1 MKTGLTISA
10 SAHAAVL
17 LWAMVSF
24 APKALNA
31 PPTESMPVDII
42 SSTEFSQ
49 LRAGARNAPKSE
61 TPKRL
66 VEKIAEKKTPDNP
79 AAKPVEKPELV
90 TASAQ
95 TPPPT
100 PEKVPER
107 KAADNKEPKSEPKL
121 KPESDAIADVL
132 KKEPKLEPKKE
143 AKPQPKKPD
152 PKPQPKFDT
161 NRIAALLDKRDPQRV
176 AAAGETLNHTLAY
189 GTATG
194 EAPRLAQSELDALRA
209 RLRECWNPP
218 AGAANADK
226 LKVPILIRFKQ
237 DGTLASPP
245 QPENAASD
253 SFMQAM
259 IDSAVRATIRCQPY
273 TMLSPAKYDL
283 WKEIVVDF
291 SLYGMFGG

>member
-17 LWAMVSF
+17 LWALVSF

-31 PPTESMPVDII
+31 PPAESMPVDLI

-61 TPKRL
+61 TPKPP
-66 VEKIAEKKTPDNP
+66 VEKIAERKTSDNP
-79 AAKPVEKPELV
+79 AAKVVEKPEPV

-95 TPPPT
+95 TPPPAE
-100 PEKVPER
+100 EKVPER
-107 KAADNKEPKSEPKL
+107 KATENKEPKSEPKL
-121 KPESDAIADVL
+121 EPKPDAIADVL
-132 KKEPKLEPKKE
+132 KKEAKPEPKKE
-143 AKPQPKKPD
+143 AKPQPKKLD
-152 PKPQPKFDT
+152 PKPQPKFDA

-176 AAAGETLNHTLAY
+176 AAAGDTINHTLAF

-218 AGAANADK
+218 AGAVNADK

-253 SFMQAM
+253 AFMQAM
-259 IDSAVRATIRCQPY
+259 TDSAVRATIRCQPY

-291 SLYGMFGG
+291 SLDGMFGG

>member
-1 MKTGLTISA
+1 MRTGLTISVA
-10 SAHAAVL
+10 AHAAVL
-17 LWAMVSF
+17 LWAVAWF
-24 APKALNA
+24 APKVLNA
-31 PPTESMPVDII
+31 PPAESMPVDLI

-49 LRAGARNAPKSE
+49 LRAGARTAPKAE
-61 TPKRL
+61 TPKPL
-66 VEKIAEKKTPDNP
+66 IEKIAERKP
-79 AAKPVEKPELV
+79 ADDPIAKVVQKPELI
-90 TASAQ
+90 TATAQ

-100 PEKVPER
+100 PEKLPEQ
-107 KAADNKEPKSEPKL
+107 KSAEKKEPKSEPK
-121 KPESDAIADVL
+121 PEQKSDPIADVL
-132 KKEPKLEPKKE
+132 KKQPKPEPKNE

-152 PKPQPKFDT
+152 KPQPKFDA

-176 AAAGETLNHTLAY
+176 AAAGETLNHTLAF

-194 EAPRLAQSELDALRA
+194 DAPKLAQSELDALRA

-226 LKVPILIRFKQ
+226 LRVPILIRFKQ
-237 DGTLASPP
+237 DGTLASAP
-245 QPENAASD
+245 QPESTASD
-253 SFMQAM
+253 AFMQAM

-291 SLYGMFGG
+291 SLDGMFGG

>member
-10 SAHAAVL
+10 SLHAAVL
-17 LWAMVSF
+17 LWALVSF

-31 PPTESMPVDII
+31 PPAESMPVDLI

-61 TPKRL
+61 TPKPL
-66 VEKIAEKKTPDNP
+66 VEKIAEKRTPENP
-79 AAKPVEKPELV
+79 AAKVVDKSEVV
-90 TASAQ
+90 TASTQ
-95 TPPPT
+95 SPTPPA
-100 PEKVPER
+100 PEKPPER
-107 KAADNKEPKSEPKL
+107 KAEPKEPKSEPKVDP
-121 KPESDAIADVL
+121 KPDAIADVL
-132 KKEPKLEPKKE
+132 KKEPKPEPKKE

-152 PKPQPKFDT
+152 PKPQPKFDA

-176 AAAGETLNHTLAY
+176 AAAGDTINHTLAF

-226 LKVPILIRFKQ
+226 LRVPILIRFKQ

-245 QPENAASD
+245 QPENSARD
-253 SFMQAM
+253 PFMQAM

-291 SLYGMFGG
+291 SLDGMFGG

>member
-17 LWAMVSF
+17 LWAVISF
-24 APKALNA
+24 APKTLNA

-49 LRAGARNAPKSE
+49 LRAGARNAPKTE
-61 TPKRL
+61 TPKPL
-66 VEKIAEKKTPDNP
+66 VEKIAEKKTPDDP
-79 AAKPVEKPELV
+79 AAKAVEKPEV
-90 TASAQ
+90 ITASAQ
-95 TPPPT
+95 TPPPAA
-100 PEKVPER
+100 EKIPER
-107 KAADNKEPKSEPKL
+107 KAETKEPKSEPKIEP
-121 KPESDAIADVL
+121 KADAIADVL
-132 KKEPKLEPKKE
+132 KKESKPEPKKE

-152 PKPQPKFDT
+152 PKPQPKFDA
-161 NRIAALLDKRDPQRV
+161 NRIAALLDKRDPQRM
-176 AAAGETLNHTLAY
+176 AAAGDAINHTLAF
-189 GTATG
+189 GATTG
-194 EAPRLAQSELDALRA
+194 NAPRLAQSELDALRA

-245 QPENAASD
+245 QPESVASD
-253 SFMQAM
+253 SFMRAM

-291 SLYGMFGG
+291 SLDGMFGG

>member
-17 LWAMVSF
+17 LWALVSF
-24 APKALNA
+24 GPKALNA
-31 PPTESMPVDII
+31 PPTESMPIDLI

-49 LRAGARNAPKSE
+49 MRAGARNAPKSE
-61 TPKRL
+61 TPKPL

-79 AAKPVEKPELV
+79 PAKVAEKPELI
-90 TASAQ
+90 TATAQ
-95 TPPPT
+95 TMPPEA
-100 PEKVPER
+100 EKVPER
-107 KAADNKEPKSEPKL
+107 KPEKKEPKSEPKAEQ
-121 KPESDAIADVL
+121 KPDAIADVL
-132 KKEPKLEPKKE
+132 KKEPKPEPKKE

-152 PKPQPKFDT
+152 PKPQPKFDA

-176 AAAGETLNHTLAY
+176 AAAGDTLNHTLAF

-245 QPENAASD
+245 QPESTASD
-253 SFMQAM
+253 AFMQAM

-291 SLYGMFGG
+291 SLDGMFGG

>member
-17 LWAMVSF
+17 LWALVSF
-24 APKALNA
+24 APKALDA
-31 PPTESMPVDII
+31 PPAESMPVDLI

-49 LRAGARNAPKSE
+49 LRAGARNAPKAE
-61 TPKRL
+61 IPKPL

-79 AAKPVEKPELV
+79 AAKVVEKPELV
-90 TASAQ
+90 TPLAQ
-95 TPPPT
+95 TPPPE
-100 PEKVPER
+100 PEKIPER
-107 KAADNKEPKSEPKL
+107 KAENKEPKSEPKVDP
-121 KPESDAIADVL
+121 KPDAIADVL
-132 KKEPKLEPKKE
+132 KKEPKPEPKKE
-143 AKPQPKKPD
+143 AKPAPKKLD
-152 PKPQPKFDT
+152 PKPQPKFDA
-161 NRIAALLDKRDPQRV
+161 NRIAALLDKRDPQRL
-176 AAAGETLNHTLAY
+176 AAAGDTLNHTLAF

-194 EAPRLAQSELDALRA
+194 ESPRLAQSELDALRA

-218 AGAANADK
+218 AGAANAEK

-291 SLYGMFGG
+291 SLDAMFGG

>member
-17 LWAMVSF
+17 LWALVSF
-24 APKALNA
+24 APKALNT
-31 PPTESMPVDII
+31 PPTESMPVDLI

-49 LRAGARNAPKSE
+49 LRAGARNAPKAE
-61 TPKRL
+61 TPKPL
-66 VEKIAEKKTPDNP
+66 VEKIAEKKTPADP
-79 AAKPVEKPELV
+79 AAKVVDKPELV
-90 TASAQ
+90 TASPQ
-95 TPPPT
+95 T
-100 PEKVPER
+100 
-107 KAADNKEPKSEPKL
+107 
-121 KPESDAIADVL
+121 
-132 KKEPKLEPKKE
+132 
-143 AKPQPKKPD
+143 KKPD
-152 PKPQPKFDT
+152 PKPQPKFDA
-161 NRIAALLDKRDPQRV
+161 NRIPALLDKRDPQRV
-176 AAAGETLNHTLAY
+176 AAAGDTLNHTLAF

-194 EAPRLAQSELDALRA
+194 DSPKLAQSELDALRA

-218 AGAANADK
+218 AGATNAEK

-245 QPENAASD
+245 QPESAAAD

-291 SLYGMFGG
+291 SLDGMFGG

>member
-10 SAHAAVL
+10 SAHTAVL
-17 LWAMVSF
+17 LWALVSF
-24 APKALNA
+24 APKAFNA
-31 PPTESMPVDII
+31 PPAESMPVDLI

-49 LRAGARNAPKSE
+49 MRAGARNAPKSE
-61 TPKRL
+61 TPKPL

-79 AAKPVEKPELV
+79 VAKVVEKPELV

-95 TPPPT
+95 TPPPAAEKPPEHK
-100 PEKVPER
+100 PEK
-107 KAADNKEPKSEPKL
+107 KEPKSEPKVEP
-121 KPESDAIADVL
+121 KPDAIADVL
-132 KKEPKLEPKKE
+132 KKEPKPEPKKE

-152 PKPQPKFDT
+152 PKPQPKFDA

-176 AAAGETLNHTLAY
+176 VAAGDAINHTLAF

-218 AGAANADK
+218 AGATNADK

-245 QPENAASD
+245 QPESTASD
-253 SFMQAM
+253 AFMQAM

-291 SLYGMFGG
+291 SLDGMFGG

>member
-1 MKTGLTISA
+1 
-10 SAHAAVL
+10 
-17 LWAMVSF
+17 
-24 APKALNA
+24 
-31 PPTESMPVDII
+31 
-42 SSTEFSQ
+42 

-61 TPKRL
+61 TPKPL
-66 VEKIAEKKTPDNP
+66 AEKIAERKTPDNP
-79 AAKPVEKPELV
+79 AAKVVEKPELV

-95 TPPPT
+95 TPPPAD
-100 PEKVPER
+100 EKVPER
-107 KAADNKEPKSEPKL
+107 KATENKEPKSEPKL
-121 KPESDAIADVL
+121 EPKPDAIADVL
-132 KKEPKLEPKKE
+132 KKEAKPEPRKE
-143 AKPQPKKPD
+143 AKPQPRKPD
-152 PKPQPKFDT
+152 PKPQPKFDA

-176 AAAGETLNHTLAY
+176 AAAGDTINHTLAF

-194 EAPRLAQSELDALRA
+194 ESPKLAQSELDALRA

-218 AGAANADK
+218 AGAVNADK

-237 DGTLASPP
+237 DGTLATPP

-253 SFMQAM
+253 AFMQAM

-291 SLYGMFGG
+291 SLDGMFGG

>member
-17 LWAMVSF
+17 LWALVSF

-31 PPTESMPVDII
+31 PPTESMPIDLI

-49 LRAGARNAPKSE
+49 LRAGARSAPKSE
-61 TPKRL
+61 TPKPL

-79 AAKPVEKPELV
+79 AAKVAEKPELI
-90 TASAQ
+90 TATAQ
-95 TPPPT
+95 TMPPEA
-100 PEKVPER
+100 EKVPER
-107 KAADNKEPKSEPKL
+107 KPEKKEPKSEPKAEQ
-121 KPESDAIADVL
+121 KPDAIADVL
-132 KKEPKLEPKKE
+132 KKEPKPEPKKE

-152 PKPQPKFDT
+152 PKPQPKFDA

-176 AAAGETLNHTLAY
+176 AAAGDTLNHTLAF

-245 QPENAASD
+245 QPESTASD
-253 SFMQAM
+253 AFMQAM

-291 SLYGMFGG
+291 SLDGMFGG

>member
-17 LWAMVSF
+17 LWGLISF
-24 APKALNA
+24 GPKTLDA
-31 PPTESMPVDII
+31 PPTEPMPVDLI
-42 SSTEFSQ
+42 SSAEFSQ
-49 LRAGARNAPKSE
+49 LRAGGHNAPKE
-61 TPKRL
+61 QTPKPL

-79 AAKPVEKPELV
+79 AAKVVEKPQLI

-95 TPPPT
+95 TAPPP
-100 PEKVPER
+100 PDKASEKKPAE
-107 KAADNKEPKSEPKL
+107 KAEQKPEPKPEQ
-121 KPESDAIADVL
+121 KPDAIADVL
-132 KKEPKLEPKKE
+132 KKETKPEPKKE

-152 PKPQPKFDT
+152 PKPQPKFDA

-176 AAAGETLNHTLAY
+176 AAAGDIINRTLAF
-189 GTATG
+189 GTSTG
-194 EAPRLAQSELDALRA
+194 DAPKVSQSELDALRA

-218 AGAANADK
+218 AGASNAEK

-237 DGTLASPP
+237 DGTLAGPP

-253 SFMQAM
+253 TFMQAM

-273 TMLSPAKYDL
+273 TMLSPAKYDV

-291 SLYGMFGG
+291 SLDGMFGG

>member
-17 LWAMVSF
+17 LWALVSF
-24 APKALNA
+24 APTALNA
-31 PPTESMPVDII
+31 PPTESMPIDLI

-49 LRAGARNAPKSE
+49 MRAGARNAPKSE
-61 TPKRL
+61 TPKPL

-79 AAKPVEKPELV
+79 AAKVAEKPELI
-90 TASAQ
+90 TATAQ
-95 TPPPT
+95 TMPPEA
-100 PEKVPER
+100 EKVPER
-107 KAADNKEPKSEPKL
+107 KPEKKEPKSEPKAEQ
-121 KPESDAIADVL
+121 KPDAIADVL
-132 KKEPKLEPKKE
+132 KKEPKPEPKKD

-152 PKPQPKFDT
+152 PKPQPKFDA

-176 AAAGETLNHTLAY
+176 AAAGDTLNHTLAF

-245 QPENAASD
+245 QPESTASD
-253 SFMQAM
+253 AFMQAM

-291 SLYGMFGG
+291 SLDGMFGC

>member
-1 MKTGLTISA
+1 MRTGLTISA
-10 SAHAAVL
+10 GVHAAVL
-17 LWAMVSF
+17 LWAAVSF
-24 APKALNA
+24 APKAFNA
-31 PPTESMPVDII
+31 PPAESMPVDLI

-61 TPKRL
+61 TPKPL
-66 VEKIAEKKTPDNP
+66 VEKIAEKKTPENP
-79 AAKPVEKPELV
+79 AAKVVEKPELI

-95 TPPPT
+95 NPPPAAEKVAEPK
-100 PEKVPER
+100 PEK
-107 KAADNKEPKSEPKL
+107 KQQKSEPKVEP
-121 KPESDAIADVL
+121 KPDAIADVL
-132 KKEPKLEPKKE
+132 KKETKPELKKE
-143 AKPQPKKPD
+143 TKPQPKKPD
-152 PKPQPKFDT
+152 PKPQPKFDA
-161 NRIAALLDKRDPQRV
+161 NRIAALLDKRDPQRT
-176 AAAGETLNHTLAY
+176 AAAGEAINHTLAF

-245 QPENAASD
+245 QPESSASD

-291 SLYGMFGG
+291 SLDGMFGG

>member
-17 LWAMVSF
+17 LWALVSF

-31 PPTESMPVDII
+31 PPTESMPIDII

-61 TPKRL
+61 TPKPL
-66 VEKIAEKKTPDNP
+66 VEKIAEKKTPQDP
-79 AAKPVEKPELV
+79 AAKVVDKPDV
-90 TASAQ
+90 ITASTQ
-95 TPPPT
+95 TQPPP
-100 PEKVPER
+100 PEKAPER
-107 KAADNKEPKSEPKL
+107 KAENKEPKSEPKVEP
-121 KPESDAIADVL
+121 KPDAIADVL
-132 KKEPKLEPKKE
+132 KKEPKPEPKKE
-143 AKPQPKKPD
+143 AKPAPKKPD
-152 PKPQPKFDT
+152 PKPQPKFDA

-176 AAAGETLNHTLAY
+176 AAAGDTINHTLAF

-218 AGAANADK
+218 AGANNADK
-226 LKVPILIRFKQ
+226 LRVPILIRFKQ

-245 QPENAASD
+245 QPENAARD
-253 SFMQAM
+253 AFMQAM

-291 SLYGMFGG
+291 SLDGMFGG

>member
-17 LWAMVSF
+17 LWALVSF

-49 LRAGARNAPKSE
+49 LRGGARNAPKNE
-61 TPKRL
+61 TPKPL

-79 AAKPVEKPELV
+79 AAKVVDKPELV

-95 TPPPT
+95 APPP

-107 KAADNKEPKSEPKL
+107 KPAENKEPKAEPKL
-121 KPESDAIADVL
+121 EQKADAIADVL
-132 KKEPKLEPKKE
+132 KKEPKPEPKKE

-152 PKPQPKFDT
+152 PKPQPKFDA

-176 AAAGETLNHTLAY
+176 AAAGDTLNHTLAF

-194 EAPRLAQSELDALRA
+194 EASKLAQSELDALRA

-218 AGAANADK
+218 AGATNAEK
-226 LKVPILIRFKQ
+226 LRVPILIRFKQ

-245 QPENAASD
+245 QPENAAAD

-291 SLYGMFGG
+291 SLEGMFGG

>member
-17 LWAMVSF
+17 LWALVSF

-31 PPTESMPVDII
+31 PPAESMPVDLI

-61 TPKRL
+61 TPKPP
-66 VEKIAEKKTPDNP
+66 VEKIAERKTSDNP
-79 AAKPVEKPELV
+79 AAKVVEKPELV

-95 TPPPT
+95 TPPPAE
-100 PEKVPER
+100 EKVPER
-107 KAADNKEPKSEPKL
+107 KATENKEPKSEPKL
-121 KPESDAIADVL
+121 EPKPDAIADVL
-132 KKEPKLEPKKE
+132 KKEAKPEPKKE
-143 AKPQPKKPD
+143 AKPQPKKLD
-152 PKPQPKFDT
+152 PKPQPKFDA

-176 AAAGETLNHTLAY
+176 AAAGDTINHTLAF

-218 AGAANADK
+218 AGAVNADK

-253 SFMQAM
+253 AFMQAM
-259 IDSAVRATIRCQPY
+259 TDSAVRATIRCQPY

-291 SLYGMFGG
+291 SLDGMFGG